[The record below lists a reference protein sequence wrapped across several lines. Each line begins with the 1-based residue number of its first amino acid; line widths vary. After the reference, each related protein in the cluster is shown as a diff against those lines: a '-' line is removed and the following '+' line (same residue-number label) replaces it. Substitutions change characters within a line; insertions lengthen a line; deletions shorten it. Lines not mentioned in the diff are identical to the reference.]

1 MKKEEKNGSGGD
13 STSHF
18 ISVSQSLTLS
28 DWTSLFSVNEL
39 PRICSLKDSPGPF
52 VPGGSH

>member
-1 MKKEEKNGSGGD
+1 MGGGD

-18 ISVSQSLTLS
+18 ISDSQSLTLS

-39 PRICSLKDSPGPF
+39 PRLCS
-52 VPGGSH
+52 